1 MRLLRVVLSKV
12 STFPENENLNLQCS
26 YRLFLRSTM
35 DDCLKALLSI
45 LTTKRLFLN
54 RTALDSSMPIPIS
67 SALLLQEVFEGFG
80 SSLKACFTCV
90 LLKFSG
96 RVSFCVRC
104 SISCVTSFSIF
115 SLFEVNS
122 LPSLSSP
129 HLLELYHTAVISNSE
144 SLLLLLLLTLLL
156 LSLTSFLFS

>member
-1 MRLLRVVLSKV
+1 M
-12 STFPENENLNLQCS
+12 E
-26 YRLFLRSTM
+26 
-35 DDCLKALLSI
+35 DCLKASLSI

-67 SALLLQEVFEGFG
+67 STLQEVFEGCR

-96 RVSFCVRC
+96 RVSFWARC

-115 SLFEVNS
+115 SLFEVKS
-122 LPSLSSP
+122 LPRLSSP
-129 HLLELYHTAVISNSE
+129 HLLELYHTAVISNSD
-144 SLLLLLLLTLLL
+144 SLLLLLLPTLLL
-156 LSLTSFLFS
+156 LSLISFLFS